1 MIDGETPL
9 GAHDPKEVIDTISS
23 QTPADET
30 SFEDIKK
37 RNEFVSNVM
46 GQGSASKKKVV
57 DAGEDTPGKP
67 VEEIGGI
74 VKETSWRTIKTTDN
88 SKSASTL
95 AKEVADAVS
104 DPTSNK
110 PESETAKHLKQ
121 SKEYLEN
128 ARKLYKAEQKNVR
141 HMGESPFQDVVLPEG
156 IEVTKASV
164 PVEILDK
171 PIEEIGE
178 IAKRN
183 GWGTGELLKDAKPVS
198 RAVKDVTATPLP
210 TTNQPSK

>member
-9 GAHDPKEVIDTISS
+9 GALDPKEVIDTISS
-23 QTPADET
+23 QTPADKT

-37 RNEFVSNVM
+37 GNEFVSNVM
-46 GQGSASKKKVV
+46 EQGSASKKKEV
-57 DAGEDTPGKP
+57 DAGEETPGKP
-67 VEEIGGI
+67 GEEVGGI
-74 VKETSWRTIKTTDN
+74 VKETSWRTIETTNN
-88 SKSASTL
+88 SKPASTL

-110 PESETAKHLKQ
+110 PGSKTAKHLKQ

-128 ARKLYKAEQKNVR
+128 ARKLYEAEQKDVE
-141 HMGESPFQDVVLPEG
+141 HMGKSPFQDVVLPEG

-171 PIEEIGE
+171 PIKEIGE

-183 GWGTGELLKDAKPVS
+183 GWGTGKMLKDAKPVS

>member
-30 SFEDIKK
+30 SFEDIK
-37 RNEFVSNVM
+37 
-46 GQGSASKKKVV
+46 
-57 DAGEDTPGKP
+57 
-67 VEEIGGI
+67 
-74 VKETSWRTIKTTDN
+74 
-88 SKSASTL
+88 
-95 AKEVADAVS
+95 
-104 DPTSNK
+104 
-110 PESETAKHLKQ
+110 Q

-128 ARKLYKAEQKNVR
+128 ARKLYEAEQKDVK

-171 PIEEIGE
+171 PIGEIGE

-183 GWGTGELLKDAKPVS
+183 GWGTGKMLKDAKPVS